1 MRRVLWFALVLA
13 CAAVFAAQSAMGEPG
28 GNAANA
34 KECQKGGWQTL
45 FRADGSAFAN
55 AGECVA
61 YAAQGGTL
69 SRKSQAQLLCESFGG
84 LYLVGSGIQL
94 WACEYLANSVA
105 FEALE
110 RQCFQD
116 GGEFFTFVNG
126 DFFGLRIDGCLDL
139 EPES

>member
-1 MRRVLWFALVLA
+1 MRRSVRR
-13 CAAVFAAQSAMGEPG
+13 AVGRRFFGRTVPRLRTRR
-28 GNAANA
+28 
-34 KECQKGGWQTL
+34 K
-45 FRADGSAFAN
+45 R
-55 AGECVA
+55 VA